1 MLLKVMQVLTM
12 LKSLILLIRNY
23 KDTQSAFK
31 NTLNGLLTELKD
43 FKFVA
48 TLVLEFK
55 KIQSNDKMQYSPFC
69 SSSKAG
75 TIVNES
81 GIDNV
86 FESIYSTIISNTK
99 NLHVKTR
106 FMLSDSN
113 RIQTHNHLVCKQTL
127 NHLAKLCLVWLNDSV
142 FVYELH
148 GWGFESCCFH

>member
-69 SSSKAG
+69 SNSKAG

-99 NLHVKTR
+99 NL
-106 FMLSDSN
+106 
-113 RIQTHNHLVCKQTL
+113 
-127 NHLAKLCLVWLNDSV
+127 
-142 FVYELH
+142 
-148 GWGFESCCFH
+148 